1 MPKTTKLKK
10 KVSKTKVKPI
20 KKTKVIAKAKPKVV
34 SKLKAVIK
42 APIKISKAY
51 VPKDTEKYM
60 CEKHKVFFRIKLTE
74 WKKDLVKANNEA
86 LYNGSMD
93 DNSVSADVVDQAS
106 SYTDKNVEMKAIN
119 RQIKLISD
127 IDKALGRIRE
137 DIYGYCL
144 DTAEPIGLKRL
155 MARPVA
161 KYTIAAQEKH
171 EKNEKVHAD
180 D

>member
-1 MPKTTKLKK
+1 MPKTAKAKK
-10 KVSKTKVKPI
+10 KVSKP
-20 KKTKVIAKAKPKVV
+20 KTKVASKPKPTTVKVV
-34 SKLKAVIK
+34 PKG
-42 APIKISKAY
+42 PIKISKTY

-60 CEKHKVFFRIKLTE
+60 CEKHKVYFRIRLTE
-74 WKKDLVKANNEA
+74 WKKELIKANNEA

-93 DNSVSADVVDQAS
+93 DNNISADIVDQAN
-106 SYTDKNVEMKAIN
+106 SYIDSNVEMKAIN
-119 RQIKLISD
+119 RQIKLISE
-127 IDKALGRIRE
+127 IDKALMRIRQ
-137 DIYGYCL
+137 DTYGYCL

-171 EKNEKVHAD
+171 EKDEKVHAD